1 MRFPNAIKLLKK
13 QQSKMVNG
21 LANDS
26 FSDEDI
32 SSVVD
37 VISQMDDELRE
48 LVKQTNDTYEEGDLR
63 EGPKAVEK

>member
-1 MRFPNAIKLLKK
+1 MRFPNAIELLKK
-13 QQSKMVNG
+13 QQAKMVNG

-48 LVKQTNDTYEEGDLR
+48 LVKQTNDTYKEGER
-63 EGPKAVEK
+63 

>member
-1 MRFPNAIKLLKK
+1 MRFLNAIELLKK

-48 LVKQTNDTYEEGDLR
+48 LVKQTNDTYEEGER
-63 EGPKAVEK
+63 

>member
-1 MRFPNAIKLLKK
+1 MRFPNAIELLKK

-21 LANDS
+21 LANAF

-48 LVKQTNDTYEEGDLR
+48 LVKQTNDTYEEGKR
-63 EGPKAVEK
+63 

>member
-1 MRFPNAIKLLKK
+1 MRFPNAIELLKK

-26 FSDEDI
+26 FSEEDI

-48 LVKQTNDTYEEGDLR
+48 LVKQTNDTYEEGER
-63 EGPKAVEK
+63 